1 LRLPRKDEGGSV
13 VQGVAHPQYFDG
25 AEVNP
30 SGEGRVV
37 KNVICCHEQDNGI
50 LWKHTNTPTGRAA
63 VTRQRLLVLQT
74 IITVGNYDYI
84 FAWHFDQ
91 AGAIHLESRATGI
104 LSTGPIDVGKK
115 SPYGTVVSPGVLGTS
130 HQHFI
135 NLRIGESVGRGAYRA
150 YISDPCVDGHNN
162 TITQDDVV
170 TDPPSAE
177 NGHGIGFRVKS
188 TPITVSGFADANPLA
203 NRSFKIV
210 SMIGLSFADPR
221 PTPT

>member
-1 LRLPRKDEGGSV
+1 M
-13 VQGVAHPQYFDG
+13 
-25 AEVNP
+25 
-30 SGEGRVV
+30 
-37 KNVICCHEQDNGI
+37 
-50 LWKHTNTPTGRAA
+50 WKHTNTPTGRAA

-135 NLRIGESVGRGAYRA
+135 NLRIGESTPQVPRSRL
-150 YISDPCVDGHNN
+150 DPCVDGHNN

-170 TDPPSAE
+170 PDPPSAE

-210 SMIGLSFADPR
+210 SITGLCLADPR